1 MPVQGKVVLLGL
13 ACSCVFLMVTNA
25 SQRACWSQFSLPL
38 LKVGWL
44 AFHGGGGQV
53 TYEAGRQMEVALS
66 PSPESWLP
74 SDGIWEGQMAI
85 EEADGG
91 GL

>member
-1 MPVQGKVVLLGL
+1 
-13 ACSCVFLMVTNA
+13 
-25 SQRACWSQFSLPL
+25 
-38 LKVGWL
+38 
-44 AFHGGGGQV
+44 
-53 TYEAGRQMEVALS
+53 MEVALS

-91 GL
+91 GLWSPITLFAITHQTGAIILSEMFSISGLLKNMP